1 MTSQENSRF
10 IEAYK
15 LMAERIQ
22 GMLKEKQEQIRPQ
35 IVHALEK
42 AKEKA
47 VALEELTREEAEEIA
62 AYLARDL
69 HDAAEFVEKNGA
81 EFRDWFQ
88 MEVELIEDNIL
99 DALPPLVDETR
110 IALDALAQQALK
122 LGEWHTGEIVS
133 PGVLECKHCQ
143 HQLHFTKTGHIPPCP
158 TCNHT
163 QFKRLT
169 RE

>member
-1 MTSQENSRF
+1 MTSQEHSKF

-47 VALEELTREEAEEIA
+47 VALEELTRDEAEEIG

-69 HDAAEFVEKNGA
+69 HDAAEFIEKNGA

-88 MEVELIEDNIL
+88 MEVELIEDRIL
-99 DALPPLVDETR
+99 DALPPIVDETR
-110 IALDALAQQALK
+110 LALDALAERARSV
-122 LGEWHTGEIVS
+122 GEWHTGEIVS
-133 PGVLECKHCQ
+133 PGVLECKQCQ

-158 TCNHT
+158 NCHHSH
-163 QFKRLT
+163 FKRLT
-169 RE
+169 QE